1 MNDVQRERMQRNREI
16 ARHRLHSRMLQLDL
30 GYEGSHKSLLES
42 QAKLHRTISPSL
54 ETALEE
60 SRNIASQTVWDG
72 FQNTSPPA
80 SSMDMTGIDR
90 SDSSLRVSQQNTMKE
105 ISPLKKQA
113 HIDHTQ
119 PTLLCYSGFVKSTQ
133 EFDYLVVID
142 FESTCDQPVNLQPTE
157 IIEFPAV
164 LVNLNMQK
172 LEGSFRTYVRPD
184 CHPQLSQFCKLLT
197 GIQQAEVDHGVSLK
211 KALEMHD
218 LWLEESGVKN
228 TRFVIVTWSDWD
240 CKVMLEMECK
250 WKSLQKPPY
259 FNRWINLKV
268 PFRKFSGHMQTNL
281 RGAVERLGLVWEGR
295 EHCGLDDA
303 RNTAYL
309 ALELVKKGIIL
320 KVTNSFKTYADD
332 GSKLYIPKLRKPKAM
347 PRCFKN
353 AETNVEE
360 VETTIDHNSANIMCF
375 CGVKSRKRVVK
386 KPGPTQGQSFF
397 SCGKWTMTTDG
408 KCLFFLWAP
417 S

>member
-1 MNDVQRERMQRNREI
+1 
-16 ARHRLHSRMLQLDL
+16 MLQLDL
-30 GYEGSHKSLLES
+30 GYGGSHKSLLES

-60 SRNIASQTVWDG
+60 SKNIASQMVWDG

-80 SSMDMTGIDR
+80 SSIDMTGIDR

-105 ISPLKKQA
+105 ISPLKKWV

-197 GIQQAEVDHGVSLK
+197 GIQQAEVCVQGVPFHLQPYCHHFC
-211 KALEMHD
+211 ALFFHWFLLNISCDITAEI
-218 LWLEESGVKN
+218 SC
-228 TRFVIVTWSDWD
+228 T
-240 CKVMLEMECK
+240 MECF
-250 WKSLQKPPY
+250 QY
-259 FNRWINLKV
+259 F
-268 PFRKFSGHMQTNL
+268 
-281 RGAVERLGLVWEGR
+281 E
-295 EHCGLDDA
+295 D
-303 RNTAYL
+303 
-309 ALELVKKGIIL
+309 
-320 KVTNSFKTYADD
+320 
-332 GSKLYIPKLRKPKAM
+332 
-347 PRCFKN
+347 
-353 AETNVEE
+353 
-360 VETTIDHNSANIMCF
+360 
-375 CGVKSRKRVVK
+375 
-386 KPGPTQGQSFF
+386 
-397 SCGKWTMTTDG
+397 
-408 KCLFFLWAP
+408 
-417 S
+417 